1 MSRLWSNATDGSS
14 RTPPMPLDRVQEDRF
29 TSQCLVGLTVV
40 TGIVDA
46 VSFLGLGH
54 IFTANMTGNVVF
66 LGFAL
71 GGGTGV
77 SPLRSITA
85 LSAFACGGIF
95 GGRINTRD
103 LARGSSLLA
112 AMCLE
117 SVLLAV
123 AAASTKAPGLDASS
137 AAYAVIVLTA
147 VAMGLRNAVVRK
159 LAVPDLTTTVLTM
172 TVTGLAA
179 DSRLAGGHGVQKGT
193 RVLSIVAM
201 GIGAAFG
208 AMLLRRSGLPVA
220 IGVAALTAAGLSL
233 FLYVR
238 LRQTNG
244 DRGRD

>member
-1 MSRLWSNATDGSS
+1 MPRLSSKGTDG
-14 RTPPMPLDRVQEDRF
+14 RPMPVDRAGDDRV

-40 TGIVDA
+40 TGIIDA

-85 LSAFACGGIF
+85 LCAFACGGVL

-103 LARGSSLLA
+103 VAAGPSLLA

-117 SVLLAV
+117 SLLLGV
-123 AAASTKAPGLDASS
+123 AAASMAVPGLDASS
-137 AAYAVIVLTA
+137 GAYAVIVLTA

-179 DSRLAGGHGVQKGT
+179 DSRLARGHGVRRGT
-193 RVLSIVAM
+193 RVLSIMAM
-201 GIGAAFG
+201 GIGAASG
-208 AMLLRRSGLPVA
+208 AVLLRRSGLPVA
-220 IGVAALTAAGLSL
+220 IGVAALAVAGLSL

-238 LRQTNG
+238 LRQTNDERRQG
-244 DRGRD
+244 

>member
-1 MSRLWSNATDGSS
+1 M
-14 RTPPMPLDRVQEDRF
+14 PPGRADEDRV

-40 TGIVDA
+40 TGIIDA

-77 SPLRSITA
+77 SPLRSIAA
-85 LSAFACGGIF
+85 LCAFACGGVL

-103 LARGSSLLA
+103 LAGGPSLRA

-117 SVLLAV
+117 SGLLGV
-123 AAASTKAPGLDASS
+123 AAASTKVPGLHASS
-137 AAYAVIVLTA
+137 GAYAVIVLTA

-179 DSRLAGGHGVQKGT
+179 DSRVAGGHGVRRGT
-193 RVLSIVAM
+193 RVLSIIAM
-201 GIGAAFG
+201 GIGAALG
-208 AMLLRRSGLPVA
+208 AVLLRTFGVATA
-220 IGVAALTAAGLSL
+220 IGVAAVGVAGLFILLS
-233 FLYVR
+233 R
-238 LRQTNG
+238 GLRPTNREG
-244 DRGRD
+244 ARA

>member
-1 MSRLWSNATDGSS
+1 MSKRSSNATDGRIS
-14 RTPPMPLDRVQEDRF
+14 TPARPRNRAEEDRA

-40 TGIVDA
+40 TGIIDA

-66 LGFAL
+66 LGFGL

-85 LSAFACGGIF
+85 LSAFACGGVL
-95 GGRINTRD
+95 GGRINARD
-103 LARGSSLLA
+103 LAGGPSLLA

-117 SVLLAV
+117 SLLLGL
-123 AAASTKAPGLDASS
+123 AAASTMVPGFGASS
-137 AAYAVIVLTA
+137 GAYAVIVLTA

-179 DSRLAGGHGVQKGT
+179 DSRLARGHGVRRGT

-208 AMLLRRSGLPVA
+208 AVLLARFGIATA
-220 IGVAALTAAGLSL
+220 IGVAAVGVAGLSL
-233 FLYVR
+233 SLSRR
-238 LRQTNG
+238 LRPTNG
-244 DRGRD
+244 ERPPD

>member
-1 MSRLWSNATDGSS
+1 
-14 RTPPMPLDRVQEDRF
+14 MPLHRAEEDRV
-29 TSQCLVGLTVV
+29 TTPCLVGLTVV
-40 TGIVDA
+40 TGIIDA

-85 LSAFACGGIF
+85 LGAFACGGVL
-95 GGRINTRD
+95 GGRINTRE
-103 LARGSSLLA
+103 LAAGPSLLA
-112 AMCLE
+112 AMCVE
-117 SVLLAV
+117 SLLLGV
-123 AAASTKAPGLDASS
+123 AAASTMVPGFGASS
-137 AAYAVIVLTA
+137 GAYAVIVLTA

-159 LAVPDLTTTVLTM
+159 LGVPDLTTTVLTM

-179 DSRLAGGHGVQKGT
+179 DSRLARGHGVRRAT
-193 RVLSIVAM
+193 RVLSIIAM
-201 GIGAAFG
+201 GIGAASG
-208 AMLLRRSGLPVA
+208 AVLLRRSGLSVA
-220 IGVAALTAAGLSL
+220 IGVAALAVAGLSL

-244 DRGRD
+244 ERIQD